1 VTLLMAQLQ
10 LAEVAHEDRRA
21 VALGDYD
28 VAQVL
33 QGLHH
38 PDAADDVAKLAAVQD
53 AATGICAVG
62 VDRVGDVLEGEIEPN
77 ELLRVELELKL
88 SRQAAEILHISD
100 TRNLLQC
107 RNYHPSLDF
116 RKLAQILGSRLERV
130 VENLAG
136 WRG

>member
-1 VTLLMAQLQ
+1 D
-10 LAEVAHEDRRA
+10 H
-21 VALGDYD
+21 D

-62 VDRVGDVLEGEIEPN
+62 VDRVGDILEGEIEPH

-88 SRQAAEILHISD
+88 SRQPTEILHISD
-100 TRNLLQC
+100 TRNLLQ
-107 RNYHPSLDF
+107 RGNYGPSLDF
-116 RKLAQILGSRLERV
+116 RKLAQVLRSRHERV
-130 VENLAG
+130 VEDLAG